1 MFNAKSDYAYNKKNL
16 AAIVYQTAGGPIM
29 LTRSDFDSDEE
40 FQRWK
45 DWSDQN
51 YRETERQN
59 RPSDDHLT
67 LEEYIE
73 AAAVLLNFMDESN
86 QCNTQDQELDLQR
99 FRLAYHYGKR
109 TLTKTQRRRLT
120 LFAHGMT
127 VTEIA
132 HAEGVKKQSVSE
144 SLRAAKRKLIKFVK
158 RLSTI
163 DENTLTKP

>member
-59 RPSDDHLT
+59 RPSDDHLA

-73 AAAVLLNFMDESN
+73 AAAVLLNSMDEAN
-86 QCNTQDQELDLQR
+86 QCNTQDQKLDLQR
-99 FRLAYHYGKR
+99 FRSPESGHGNPNARTVRGIMVLSHDSPRTCGR
-109 TLTKTQRRRLT
+109 TLGR
-120 LFAHGMT
+120 
-127 VTEIA
+127 
-132 HAEGVKKQSVSE
+132 SVSGVPE
-144 SLRAAKRKLIKFVK
+144 L
-158 RLSTI
+158 
-163 DENTLTKP
+163 

>member
-1 MFNAKSDYAYNKKNL
+1 MFNAKSDYAHNKKNL
-16 AAIVYQTAGGPIM
+16 AAIVYQTVGGFVM
-29 LTRSDFDSDEE
+29 LTHSDFDSDEE

-51 YRETERQN
+51 YRETERQS
-59 RPSDDHLT
+59 RPSNDHLA
-67 LEEYIE
+67 LDEYIE
-73 AAAVLLNFMDESN
+73 ATAVLLDFMDEANYSSV
-86 QCNTQDQELDLQR
+86 QDQELDLQR

-109 TLTKTQRRRLT
+109 ALTKTQRRRLT

-132 HAEGVKKQSVSE
+132 QAEGVKKQSVSE
-144 SLRAAKRKLIKFVK
+144 SLSAAKRKLIKFVK
-158 RLSTI
+158 KLSTI